1 MSDDPKKPEPPR
13 SFDTSRFAAARAKD
27 AAEGRVWQPKIP
39 SPEEIERAL
48 WEPVKRAVE
57 AKRAAI
63 EQAQKEAEEFERG
76 LQEKL
81 ESMEANPPA
90 DTAEPA
96 VDVQAPKPKAA
107 RQAKS
112 AKSKRAKPTKPGR
125 FAVSDRLHFP
135 AMEKLI
141 VDGMSVEAA
150 AQRLGE
156 HLQGAGT
163 PENKGH
169 RLAKLYRKE
178 RGR

>member
-1 MSDDPKKPEPPR
+1 MADGPKKPVPSEPSIT
-13 SFDTSRFAAARAKD
+13 SFAEGHGWHLTPEETQRRMMDHVERIMRAKQ
-27 AAEGRVWQPKIP
+27 EQ
-39 SPEEIERAL
+39 IER
-48 WEPVKRAVE
+48 EQRA
-57 AKRAAI
+57 
-63 EQAQKEAEEFERG
+63 AEEFERG